1 MNSRPRCE
9 VHVFASETEFVRWLE
24 RQSSG
29 EARGLRLGIGDD
41 AALVEPRRGCEIIL
55 TTDLSIEGVHFLPQV
70 HPARAVGHR
79 ALARSLSDV
88 AAMGGTPGYALISL
102 ALSRRTTQAWLK
114 EFYSGVFALAR
125 RFAVTVVG
133 GDTALVH
140 GPTTVD
146 VTVVGEVA
154 KGKAILRSGART
166 GDQLFVSGRLGLSA
180 LGLQLIR
187 AGGRRK
193 AAVAPGKLSDAL
205 RAHLYPQPRCG
216 LGRFLGEKRL
226 ASALI
231 DLSDGLSTD
240 LTRLCAAS
248 HVGARIFATQI
259 PIPSPGVRGGSSL
272 ERALGLALNGG
283 EDYELLFSVPP
294 NKISRLPAAFLGVP
308 LHHIG
313 EVRIGRK
320 ILLSLPEG
328 KEVPL
333 RPAGYDHFR
342 KLSRNS
348 RTRRHKSR

>member
-1 MNSRPRCE
+1 
-9 VHVFASETEFVRWLE
+9 
-24 RQSSG
+24 
-29 EARGLRLGIGDD
+29 LRVGIGDD

-88 AAMGGTPGYALISL
+88 AAMGGTPRYALISL
-102 ALSRRTTQAWLK
+102 AISRQTTQAWLK

-133 GDTALVH
+133 GDTALVN
-140 GPTTVD
+140 GATTVD
-146 VTVVGEVA
+146 VTVVGEVM
-154 KGKAILRSGART
+154 KGKALLRSGARP
-166 GDQLFVSGRLGLSA
+166 GDQLFVSGQLGLSA
-180 LGLQLIR
+180 LGLRSILGGQEL
-187 AGGRRK
+187 AGKSSRK
-193 AAVAPGKLSDAL
+193 PALSPGKLSGAL

-216 LGRFLGEKRL
+216 LGLFLSEKRL

-248 HVGARIFATQI
+248 QVGARLVAEQI
-259 PIPSPGVRGGSSL
+259 PVPTLASRGKFSHDA
-272 ERALGLALNGG
+272 ALSLALNGG

-320 ILLSLPEG
+320 ILVSLPEG
-328 KEVPL
+328 KDFPL